1 MRRAAGNPALRVFR
15 FVSDDVPCLT
25 CGMVRRLAIV
35 VGVWIV
41 LAPAAAFGAAE
52 VLFKPD
58 ALPAGQVGV
67 RYQVVIRVSIGGHHP
82 ALGKDYPSYT
92 VACFGADPQG
102 GYMDD
107 CPKLPPGLA
116 LGAYQGPGCS
126 PPLRYPDCV
135 VLRGKPRK
143 AGRYTFRI
151 SAPDV
156 NSAGVR
162 GILRRYTV
170 VIKP

>member
-1 MRRAAGNPALRVFR
+1 VK
-15 FVSDDVPCLT
+15 
-25 CGMVRRLAIV
+25 RLAITL
-35 VGVWIV
+35 G
-41 LAPAAAFGAAE
+41 ACTAAALAVSLTAGAI
-52 VLFKPD
+52 VFKPN

-67 RYQVVIRVSIGGHHP
+67 RYEVVIRVSIAGHHP

-92 VACFGADPQG
+92 VACYGADKGG

-107 CPKLPPGLA
+107 CAKLPPGLR
-116 LGAYQGPGCS
+116 LLHYEGPGCA

-135 VLRGKPRK
+135 VLVGKPRK

-156 NSAGVR
+156 NSVGVR
-162 GILRRYTV
+162 GILRKYTV
-170 VIKP
+170 VIRPAP

>member
-1 MRRAAGNPALRVFR
+1 MKRVALIATLAAVA
-15 FVSDDVPCLT
+15 
-25 CGMVRRLAIV
+25 
-35 VGVWIV
+35 
-41 LAPAAAFGAAE
+41 APAAWGI
-52 VLFKPD
+52 VFKPD

-67 RYQVVIRVSIGGHHP
+67 RYQAVIRVSIAGHHP

-107 CPKLPPGLA
+107 CPRLPPGLT

-135 VLRGKPRK
+135 RLQGKPRK

-170 VIKP
+170 VIRP